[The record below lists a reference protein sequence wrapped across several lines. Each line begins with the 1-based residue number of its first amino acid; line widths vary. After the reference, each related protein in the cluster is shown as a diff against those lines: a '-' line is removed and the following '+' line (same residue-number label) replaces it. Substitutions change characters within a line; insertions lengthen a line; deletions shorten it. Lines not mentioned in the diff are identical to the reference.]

1 MATFR
6 VEATFEA
13 ALEPVWR
20 LHTTGSGLE
29 RLTPDPFDLR
39 IEDVRGGET
48 DEPLPEG
55 AEIDVSADFP
65 GPTARDSWTGVVTAS
80 TLDGD
85 EALFRD
91 EMRDGTLPTWEH
103 THRFEAL
110 SGGGTRM
117 IDRVEYRLPSP
128 AGPVSQVAKLGLWPL
143 FRYRH
148 RRAKAI
154 LES

>member
-6 VEATFEA
+6 IAATFEA
-13 ALEPVWR
+13 PLGRVWD

-29 RLTPDPFDLR
+29 RLTPGAFGLR
-39 IEDVRGGET
+39 IEAVRGGEP
-48 DEPLPEG
+48 DEPLPAG

-65 GPTARDSWTGVVTAS
+65 GPGSRDRWTAAVTAS
-80 TLDGD
+80 DRG
-85 EALFRD
+85 EERALFRD
-91 EMRDGTLPTWEH
+91 EMRDGTFPTWVH

-117 IDRVEYRLPSP
+117 VDRIEYRLPSP
-128 AGPVSQVAKLGLWPL
+128 VGPASPLAKLGLWPL

-148 RRAKAI
+148 RRARSI